1 MADTER
7 RRFAGRKPPSNTRT
21 EPPGAIDAVSKMR
34 RHVPPQSDS
43 PAIATKEI
51 KLFGYRLHPM
61 KGDEVIDRIADAV
74 RRRQRL
80 ILANLNLHGM
90 AVMYDSPGMARLHA
104 QPDCQVIIDGMPI
117 VFLANLMLKA
127 NLERTKRTTSL
138 DFYDDLFALANAE
151 QWKIAYIG
159 GRQWVI
165 DAGLA
170 KLQAL
175 HPQLQIQGRNGY
187 FDITD
192 FAPDSVHSEILDWL
206 RDYSPDI
213 VIVGMGMPR
222 QEEWIEAVQRLIDAR
237 VFMPTGAYLDY
248 QAGAQH
254 APPRW
259 LGQYGLEW
267 LYRLLRSPYRL
278 AYRYLIEPF
287 VLASRIVSKRPLP
300 IMVKTPANED

>member
-7 RRFAGRKPPSNTRT
+7 RRLGRKNPSNVRT
-21 EPPGAIDAVSKMR
+21 QPPGAIDGVLRVGS
-34 RHVPPQSDS
+34 HVPPQSDV
-43 PAIATKEI
+43 PAIATEEI
-51 KLFGYRLHPM
+51 RLFSYRLHPM
-61 KGDEVIDRIADAV
+61 DGEEVINRIAAAV
-74 RRRQRL
+74 RRQQRL

-127 NLERTKRTTSL
+127 KLERTKRTTSL

-159 GRQWVI
+159 GRQWVL
-165 DAGLA
+165 DVGLA

-175 HPQLQIQGRNGY
+175 HPQLRIEGRNGY
-187 FDITD
+187 FDIKD
-192 FAPDSVHSEILDWL
+192 FSPYSAHSEILDWL
-206 RDYSPDI
+206 RGYSPDV

-222 QEEWIEAVQRLIDAR
+222 QEEWIEAVQRLVDAR

-254 APPRW
+254 PPPRW
-259 LGQYGLEW
+259 LGHYGLEW

-278 AYRYLIEPF
+278 AYRYLVEPF
-287 VLASRIVSKRPLP
+287 VLAYRIVSKKPLP

>member
-7 RRFAGRKPPSNTRT
+7 QPLAGRLPPSATRT
-21 EPPGAIDAVSKMR
+21 DPTSAIDAVSKVGSR
-34 RHVPPQSDS
+34 VLPQSDDLAG
-43 PAIATKEI
+43 PTREI
-51 KLFGYRLHPM
+51 TLFGYRLHPM
-61 KGDEVIDRIADAV
+61 EGEEVIERIAEAV
-74 RRRQRL
+74 GKRQRL

-117 VFLANLMLKA
+117 VFLANLLLKA
-127 NLERTKRTTSL
+127 NLERSKRTTSL
-138 DFYDDLFALANAE
+138 DFYDDLFSVANAE
-151 QWKIAYIG
+151 GWKIAYIG

-165 DAGLA
+165 DVGLA
-170 KLQAL
+170 KLQAR
-175 HPQLQIQGRNGY
+175 HPQLQIEGRNGY
-187 FDITD
+187 FDISD
-192 FAPDSVHSEILDWL
+192 FTPGSVHSEILDWL

-222 QEEWIEAVQRLIDAR
+222 QEEWIEAVQRLVDAR

-248 QAGAQH
+248 QVGVQH
-254 APPRW
+254 TPPRW

-287 VLASRIVSKRPLP
+287 VLASRIIARKPLP
-300 IMVKTPANED
+300 TMVKTPANED